1 MTRKL
6 IKKLA
11 FLLLAIS
18 VISPSCKD
26 DKDKIIPTT
35 DNPVEYI
42 TDASKLKMIY
52 SLKDIDHKNQGRF
65 YEMHYTADYKLEE
78 ALNAQLTSLQGLT
91 AFLATNLFD
100 RIPDNATKVSYN
112 AGCSAF
118 AAPDPANGNYY
129 MGRNFDFC
137 HTDESKNEVPISAI
151 VVHTTSA
158 QGKKSISVVDSYWV
172 GLKQGFF
179 TDGKSDLSILMALP
193 YLLMDGINEDGFAIG
208 VLHLGGNPT
217 KQDAPGK
224 LSINT
229 TIAMRMLLDR
239 ATSVDN
245 AIELLKQYNMNM
257 ESPAGGNYHFFMA
270 DAGGNYAIIEYIF
283 EGEGTDST
291 PNKMMVFNQNDTM
304 RYVTNFYVT
313 PTLAKDTVIGGGSQR
328 GKWRYNTMKETMKM
342 NAYKLTGDQAMDLLK
357 AVATDANPKDP
368 TSHTQWSSLYNLTQ
382 KSLDIA
388 ILKEYGKEE
397 VQHFSLNK

>member
-1 MTRKL
+1 MAKQY
-6 IKKLA
+6 IKRLA
-11 FLLLAIS
+11 LLLIAIS
-18 VISPSCKD
+18 AISTSCKD
-26 DKDKIIPTT
+26 DKEKIIPTT
-35 DNPVEYI
+35 ENPVEYI

-52 SLKDIDHKNQGRF
+52 SLKEIDQKRQGRF
-65 YEMHYTADYKLEE
+65 YEMNYTADYKLEE
-78 ALNAQLTSLQGLT
+78 ALKAQLTSLPGLT

-100 RIPDNATKVSYN
+100 RTPNNTTQIAYN

-137 HTDESKNEVPISAI
+137 HTDESKHEIPISAI

-158 QGKKSISVVDSYWV
+158 RGKKSISVVDSYWV

-217 KQDAPGK
+217 KQDDPGK
-224 LSINT
+224 LNINT

-283 EGEGTDST
+283 EGEGTEST

-313 PTLAKDTVIGGGSQR
+313 PTLAKDPVIGGASER
-328 GKWRYNTMKETMKM
+328 GKWRYNTMKETLKM
-342 NAYKLTGDQAMDLLK
+342 NAYKLTEDQAMGLLK
-357 AVATDANPKDP
+357 AVATDANPTDP

-397 VQHFSLNK
+397 VQHFSFNQ

>member
-1 MTRKL
+1 MRKNRIAKLTL
-6 IKKLA
+6 I
-11 FLLLAIS
+11 LLTIS
-18 VISPSCKD
+18 VLGLSSCKES
-26 DKDKIIPTT
+26 KDNIKPATN
-35 DNPVEYI
+35 NPVEYI
-42 TDASKLKMIY
+42 TDKAKLDMIY
-52 SLKDIDHKNQGRF
+52 SLKDIDHKKQGRF

-78 ALNAQLTSLQGLT
+78 ALKAQLTTLEGLS

-100 RIPDNATKVSYN
+100 KIPEQAANTDYN

-137 HTDESKNEVPISAI
+137 HTGKDKKEIPISAI
-151 VVHTTSA
+151 VVHSTSA
-158 QGKKSISVVDSYWV
+158 EGKKSISMVDSYWV
-172 GLKQGFF
+172 GLKQGFY

-217 KQDAPGK
+217 KQNEPGK
-224 LSINT
+224 LNINT

-239 ATSVDN
+239 ATSVDS

-313 PTLAKDTVIGGGSQR
+313 PTLAHNNIIGGATQR
-328 GKWRYNTMKETMKM
+328 GKQRYNTMKENLKI
-342 NAYKLTGDQAMDLLK
+342 NAYKLTHEQAMELLK
-357 AVATDANPKDP
+357 AVATDANVTEP
-368 TSHTQWSSLYNLTQ
+368 TSHTQWSSLYNLSQ
-382 KSLDIA
+382 KTLDVA

-397 VQHFSLNK
+397 VKHFSFK